1 MTKRTGG
8 ITMKA
13 KEAESKSWGMWPY
26 ILLAL
31 VPTIV
36 FLKVIDLD
44 EITKQ
49 FWISEKNMDFFSYYK
64 SIVIMLVGLMGIAV
78 LAVGRRRATH
88 ELKAEKY
95 DILMGIYLLMA
106 VVSFFLSEYKGI
118 AAWGFPDRYEGTLV
132 LLAYGAIFFMGA
144 AWKELPKYIKPI
156 CNLLIIT
163 SLYIGIIGIGQ
174 YFGADFFRSSA
185 GKSFILPAAF
195 ESAKDTLSFTF
206 GAKTIYTTLYNT
218 NYVGSYMVMVFMLAL
233 GFFFQSESA
242 KGKVFYGLSAAVF
255 FFNIIGSNSRAG
267 YIGTIGAL
275 ILFILLNAKQLG
287 AYKKQLAF
295 TAGIVI
301 LTLVAMQI
309 LSGGLVGQRF
319 AAITDKGTET
329 VFTIDDIQMKDNLL
343 TIKTGDITLVSK
355 VEGNNVNFYD
365 GSDTPLSVLQKQDQ
379 AGVFGFLDE
388 RYADY
393 QITVYGAENILGYT
407 VKGQT
412 FFMKSLE
419 GKFKYMDNKGKL
431 YDSIEAEHFGF
442 EGKELMGS
450 SRGYIWS
457 RSLPMIKH
465 TLIWGHGADNY
476 SIYFPQHELLAKAKF
491 LDNIHTTVDKPH
503 NWYIQM
509 AINTGFISM
518 LAIVILLF
526 VYGIDSLKLYL
537 LSKKAHAMRWVGTAC
552 IAAVFGYALA
562 GFFNDSIVS
571 VAPIFWAILGMGIGI
586 NRHHQKAIAE

>member
-88 ELKAEKY
+88 ELKREKY

-255 FFNIIGSNSRAG
+255 FFNVIGSNSRAG
-267 YIGTIGAL
+267 YIGTLGTL

-301 LTLVAMQI
+301 LTLIAMQI

-319 AAITDKGTET
+319 AAITDKA
-329 VFTIDDIQMKDNLL
+329 VDSSFVIDDIQIKENVVIVAANNQILKI
-343 TIKTGDITLVSK
+343 TI
-355 VEGNNVNFYD
+355 D
-365 GSDTPLSVLQKQDQ
+365 GSNINFSDGEGQPLSILQNTEKQ
-379 AGVFGFLDE
+379 GLYGFIDE
-388 RYADY
+388 RYEAFY
-393 QITVYGAENILGYT
+393 IAVYGQEQILGIT
-407 VKGQT
+407 CNDQSFFVKN
-412 FFMKSLE
+412 E
-419 GKFKYMDNKGKL
+419 NGKFKYMDNKGRL

-442 EGKELMGS
+442 EGKEKMGS

-476 SIYFPQHELLAKAKF
+476 SIYFPQNEILAKAKF
-491 LDNIHTTVDKPH
+491 LESMNTTVDKPH

-537 LSKKAHAMRWVGTAC
+537 LDKKAHAMRWVGTAC

-571 VAPIFWAILGMGIGI
+571 VAPIFWAILGMGVGI

>member
-26 ILLAL
+26 ILLVL

-78 LAVGRRRATH
+78 LAVGRRKATH

-174 YFGADFFRSSA
+174 YFGADFFRSSV

-233 GFFFQSESA
+233 GFFFQSEST

-255 FFNIIGSNSRAG
+255 FFNVIGSNSRAG
-267 YIGTIGAL
+267 YIGTLGAL

-295 TAGIVI
+295 TVGIIIV
-301 LTLVAMQI
+301 TLGAMQI

-319 AAITDKGTET
+319 AAITDK
-329 VFTIDDIQMKDNLL
+329 VVDSSFVIDDIQIKENVVIVSANNQILKI
-343 TIKTGDITLVSK
+343 TI
-355 VEGNNVNFYD
+355 D
-365 GSDTPLSVLQKQDQ
+365 GSNINFSDGEGQPLSILQNTEKQ
-379 AGVFGFLDE
+379 GLYGFIDE
-388 RYADY
+388 RYEAFY
-393 QITVYGAENILGYT
+393 IAVYGQEQILGIT
-407 VKGQT
+407 CNDQSFFVKN
-412 FFMKSLE
+412 E
-419 GKFKYMDNKGKL
+419 NGKFKYMDNKGRL

-442 EGKELMGS
+442 EGKEKMGS

-476 SIYFPQHELLAKAKF
+476 SIYFPQNEILAKAKF
-491 LDNIHTTVDKPH
+491 LESMNTTVDKPH

-509 AINTGFISM
+509 AINTGLVSM

-537 LSKKAHAMRWVGTAC
+537 LGSKAHFMRWVGTAC

-571 VAPIFWAILGMGIGI
+571 VAPIFWAILGMGVGI
-586 NRHHQKAIAE
+586 NRHHQKAIVE